1 MPHTAFPAGSGYGTL
16 WCCFHFQAHPR
27 PTLSGISSCGWGK
40 SPVSVLTAPNLHST
54 AGSRSQGGFQ
64 DIDHLVKGGG
74 ILLAKLNHQYT
85 LDAITFFQ
93 KIIFISR
100 PRIKTALFPDSPIR
114 RKAGD
119 ACPILLCLCL
129 HIISP
134 ASLKMPC
141 KIPPL

>member
-1 MPHTAFPAGSGYGTL
+1 MALYGVAFISKPILALHFLVYLPAVGG
-16 WCCFHFQAHPR
+16 
-27 PTLSGISSCGWGK
+27 
-40 SPVSVLTAPNLHST
+40 NLQ
-54 AGSRSQGGFQ
+54 SRYWQHRIFIQLLVVEVRVAFQ
-64 DIDHLVKGGG
+64 DIAHLVKGGE